1 MQPPAQIPLSVWDL
15 LEQLYLDS
23 AVLTL
28 NGQDS
33 ANYAGLTD
41 DEKRAILKDFA
52 KEQAARSKRL
62 ANMAQNLLSAELA
75 S

>member
-1 MQPPAQIPLSVWDL
+1 MQLPVQIPLSVWDL

-52 KEQAARSKRL
+52 KEQSVRSARW
-62 ANMAQNLLSAELA
+62 ANIAQNLLSAELA

>member
-1 MQPPAQIPLSVWDL
+1 MQLPVQIPLSVWGL

-52 KEQAARSKRL
+52 KEQAAVSKRW
-62 ANMAQNLLSAELA
+62 ANIAQNLLSAELA

>member
-1 MQPPAQIPLSVWDL
+1 MQLPVQIPLNVWDL
-15 LEQLYLDS
+15 LEQLYFDS
-23 AVLTL
+23 A
-28 NGQDS
+28 NDQDS

-41 DEKRAILKDFA
+41 DERRAILKDFA